1 MWNVCLLEL
10 EVTLPR
16 PFMKGKENKEQ
27 GDQTSGC
34 RRSYLVRSSEDLLL
48 NLLGAMNARYF
59 SFNSHE
65 WQFHKG
71 RQFQSVRSQSSRAEH
86 QLDWAGICFQNL
98 GRKWRRRK
106 TETGN
111 TGQLQ
116 QCCSLMHRETVFLL
130 HEVEVQSKS
139 KLVSTV
145 KSNQRGFR
153 SIWKAKGGSNVILI
167 HCLTRL
173 VINKD
178 IDKAKTLKPFSALV
192 FNISGGPWCP

>member
-98 GRKWRRRK
+98 GRKWRCRNNENRDRQHRTITAMLFPDAQRNCVSPAWSRSSIK
-106 TETGN
+106 VQA
-111 TGQLQ
+111 GQHCEEQ
-116 QCCSLMHRETVFLL
+116 P
-130 HEVEVQSKS
+130 
-139 KLVSTV
+139 
-145 KSNQRGFR
+145 
-153 SIWKAKGGSNVILI
+153 KGL
-167 HCLTRL
+167 
-173 VINKD
+173 
-178 IDKAKTLKPFSALV
+178 
-192 FNISGGPWCP
+192 